1 MVRGDDGF
9 LSIDRKDMAKAMYAH
24 SLASRQKRVR
34 PARSTL

>member
-24 SLASRQKRVR
+24 SLASRPKRIR
-34 PARSTL
+34 AARSTM